1 MKKLFFYQIFI
12 LVCICS
18 QAQTGRQ
25 LVTAH
30 NFNDIAAINA
40 INNPDR
46 GSIVFNLDNSLMY
59 FYNGTSWISLPS
71 SSGGWNINGN
81 IISSSNESLG
91 TTNNQSIS
99 FKTNNSTKWT
109 IDSDN
114 SALVP
119 STTNIVIGT
128 TTYQN
133 TSGYDNV
140 VIGNNT
146 FTSNTNRHSN
156 ITIGQSALSSNTT
169 GNNNVAIGQSA
180 FSNNVTGS
188 NNTILGAFSDC
199 TSGIIVS
206 NSSSLGANTLITA
219 SNQVRFGSGV
229 TSIGGNSAFNTF
241 SDARF
246 KENLKDN
253 VAGLDFIM
261 GLKPL
266 TYNFNTKKLDL
277 FQRDSTIHSPEH
289 YQNLYDIT
297 QIGFLAQ
304 DVEALANSLNFDFH
318 GIDKPQNPKDI
329 YGLRYAEF
337 VVPLVKALQEQQGI
351 IEKRQAIIDQ
361 RSRRIE
367 VLDATIEELKKKVN

>member
-1 MKKLFFYQIFI
+1 MGR
-12 LVCICS
+12 VGS
-18 QAQTGRQ
+18 TGV
-25 LVTAH
+25 L
-30 NFNDIAAINA
+30 
-40 INNPDR
+40 
-46 GSIVFNLDNSLMY
+46 
-59 FYNGTSWISLPS
+59 
-71 SSGGWNINGN
+71 
-81 IISSSNESLG
+81 
-91 TTNNQSIS
+91 
-99 FKTNNSTKWT
+99 
-109 IDSDN
+109 
-114 SALVP
+114 
-119 STTNIVIGT
+119 
-128 TTYQN
+128 
-133 TSGYDNV
+133 
-140 VIGNNT
+140 
-146 FTSNTNRHSN
+146 
-156 ITIGQSALSSNTT
+156 
-169 GNNNVAIGQSA
+169 
-180 FSNNVTGS
+180 
-188 NNTILGAFSDC
+188 
-199 TSGIIVS
+199 
-206 NSSSLGANTLITA
+206 
-219 SNQVRFGSGV
+219 
-229 TSIGGNSAFNTF
+229 SIGGPVNWAST

-253 VAGLDFIM
+253 VIGVDFIM

-277 FQRDSTIHSPEH
+277 FQRDSTIHSREH